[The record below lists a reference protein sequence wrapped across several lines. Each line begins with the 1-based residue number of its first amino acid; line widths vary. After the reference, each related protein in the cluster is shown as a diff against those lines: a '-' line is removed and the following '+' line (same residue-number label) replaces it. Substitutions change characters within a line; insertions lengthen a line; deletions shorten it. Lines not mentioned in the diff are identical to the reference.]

1 MLVIRLNDHVLE
13 SRKKHLLMYFKKVNV
28 LSYNRVCI
36 FFFNFSSLFGRY
48 ESQGPH
54 PPPFIILDIDF
65 DQQSAGA
72 QF

>member
-1 MLVIRLNDHVLE
+1 
-13 SRKKHLLMYFKKVNV
+13 MYFIKVNV
-28 LSYNRVCI
+28 LSYNRVCN